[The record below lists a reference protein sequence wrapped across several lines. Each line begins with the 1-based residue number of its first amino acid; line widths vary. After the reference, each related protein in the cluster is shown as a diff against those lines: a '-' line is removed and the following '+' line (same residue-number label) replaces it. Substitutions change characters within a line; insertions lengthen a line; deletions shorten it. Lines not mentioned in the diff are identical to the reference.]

1 MTETVVETVEVE
13 VIKELV
19 DDSGDVIVEPEK
31 VEAALKKVEDVEK
44 GSFEITDDTA
54 LPDVD
59 ERESKVDESLNE
71 DKSEW

>member
-1 MTETVVETVEVE
+1 MTETVVEKVEVE

-19 DDSGDVIVEPEK
+19 DDSGDVIVEQEK

-44 GSFEITDDTA
+44 LSFEITDDTA